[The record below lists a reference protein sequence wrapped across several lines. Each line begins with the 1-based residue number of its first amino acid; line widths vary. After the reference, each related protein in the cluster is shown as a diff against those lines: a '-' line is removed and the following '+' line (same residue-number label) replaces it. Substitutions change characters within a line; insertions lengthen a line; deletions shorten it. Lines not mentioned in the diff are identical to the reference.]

1 MKYANMESKFL
12 VVFLVGIFCISI
24 VSSATV
30 EYTSTST
37 TECSFGVC
45 TKILYSGIQNVID
58 DGEWKDINQ
67 VVSLKDKG
75 VYEIKVIEDDINYP
89 MTVLDYNTTSIT
101 LDLEKWSLFN
111 EAVDLRIWKKN
122 TTKYM
127 DYLLLKELSIA
138 DDQGEDYDGDYKDYS
153 DEIVSDKLVF
163 NIFDLG
169 NKVSVYDVVPGNIIE
184 FGPNSTTITLQTP
197 NTETLEDTWVNE
209 GNPDYTAYGDGTQ
222 AWLGQYNNDKRQV
235 ATKFNISSLNASVNV
250 LNANHTINIEI
261 NNLDADES
269 FYFGVY
275 HVYMSYDWV
284 ESGAGLMTWTTRPVG
299 ADINASADSLT
310 TVPGAQTGVIVWDIT
325 NMAKTSTKN
334 NDANLTIY
342 IGDEGGVGI
351 DAIEQMLVSQK
362 ESATAAWRPKM
373 EVTYSEDTCDYASG
387 NWEVNCADNCSITG
401 AVDLGGNDIS
411 IVGAGTFT
419 INGANITNFG
429 DGFVAG
435 TNESNICTVRCLNGG
450 CINF

>member
-1 MKYANMESKFL
+1 MESKFL

-169 NKVSVYDVVPGNIIE
+169 NKVSVYDVVP
-184 FGPNSTTITLQTP
+184 
-197 NTETLEDTWVNE
+197 
-209 GNPDYTAYGDGTQ
+209 
-222 AWLGQYNNDKRQV
+222 
-235 ATKFNISSLNASVNV
+235 
-250 LNANHTINIEI
+250 
-261 NNLDADES
+261 
-269 FYFGVY
+269 
-275 HVYMSYDWV
+275 
-284 ESGAGLMTWTTRPVG
+284 
-299 ADINASADSLT
+299 
-310 TVPGAQTGVIVWDIT
+310 
-325 NMAKTSTKN
+325 
-334 NDANLTIY
+334 
-342 IGDEGGVGI
+342 
-351 DAIEQMLVSQK
+351 
-362 ESATAAWRPKM
+362 
-373 EVTYSEDTCDYASG
+373 
-387 NWEVNCADNCSITG
+387 
-401 AVDLGGNDIS
+401 
-411 IVGAGTFT
+411 
-419 INGANITNFG
+419 
-429 DGFVAG
+429 
-435 TNESNICTVRCLNGG
+435 
-450 CINF
+450 